1 MVGAMMYIWS
11 TGVTAFREQ
20 LGLSG
25 DAGDANFGIIAFGI
39 GLGSAAGSFLVGR
52 FLDIFGSK
60 RVIYITAIA
69 YPLSILPMGY
79 ATSVNF
85 AVGCGVVL
93 GLLRG
98 AIDTA
103 FNTHGVQ
110 VERHYRRPIMS
121 AFHAF
126 YSLGGFLL
134 GMAGSAFATHFT
146 NSVQTPFTVLGGAMV
161 IVGIVVGRFMLDR
174 DDIASEVSVAINDE
188 PPHAES
194 VKSPKAI
201 ILLMIGFGVL
211 LLGSMVGE
219 SAIGDWGQ
227 EYIRRVLNTPISTAG
242 MAVSVFIGAE
252 CIGRLIGDRVAEY
265 LGASNMVLFS
275 AVLAI
280 SGLLVTVTGHTALF
294 GMIGFAMFGVGL
306 SCIAPLMLSYAGRKD
321 PLNAGRN
328 IGIVNSIGYSGMLL
342 GPAAI
347 ATVVNHY
354 GIDSLL
360 YFPMLLL
367 IPLAI
372 LGPFLMR
379 NRRNKA
385 KDELTLAPKE
395 SNSQSFRSDQ

>member
-1 MVGAMMYIWS
+1 
-11 TGVTAFREQ
+11 
-20 LGLSG
+20 
-25 DAGDANFGIIAFGI
+25 
-39 GLGSAAGSFLVGR
+39 
-52 FLDIFGSK
+52 
-60 RVIYITAIA
+60 
-69 YPLSILPMGY
+69 
-79 ATSVNF
+79 
-85 AVGCGVVL
+85 
-93 GLLRG
+93 
-98 AIDTA
+98 
-103 FNTHGVQ
+103 
-110 VERHYRRPIMS
+110 
-121 AFHAF
+121 
-126 YSLGGFLL
+126 
-134 GMAGSAFATHFT
+134 
-146 NSVQTPFTVLGGAMV
+146 
-161 IVGIVVGRFMLDR
+161 
-174 DDIASEVSVAINDE
+174 
-188 PPHAES
+188 
-194 VKSPKAI
+194 
-201 ILLMIGFGVL
+201 MIGFGVL

-367 IPLAI
+367 IPL
-372 LGPFLMR
+372 G
-379 NRRNKA
+379 KV
-385 KDELTLAPKE
+385 
-395 SNSQSFRSDQ
+395 